1 MLVHLLPFVVNND
14 SVPTVILTPLSLQTF
29 AALQSSTCS
38 ETLPFEDV
46 RPWARYAQCTT
57 TWKLLCV
64 AHCHHSSTIFF
75 LVGSRETVL
84 KSVTESYRW
93 ASMDSSAQRNV
104 TVGRPEDKRLRTKI
118 SRKAEALDTDVYVS
132 LR

>member
-1 MLVHLLPFVVNND
+1 MYDHLEAVVRRA
-14 SVPTVILTPLSLQTF
+14 LSSLF
-29 AALQSSTCS
+29 
-38 ETLPFEDV
+38 
-46 RPWARYAQCTT
+46 YN
-57 TWKLLCV
+57 
-64 AHCHHSSTIFF
+64 IF